1 LVYKATVKAVTEVAA
16 GVATVYN
23 WIDKNV
29 TFGLLGWIGKN
40 TFGRLYQFGNWIY
53 DKCVP
58 PKIVKDLRAA
68 KGKN

>member
-1 LVYKATVKAVTEVAA
+1 MGKVVSKVLTWVGKGITWVVKATVKAV
-16 GVATVYN
+16 
-23 WIDKNV
+23 
-29 TFGLLGWIGKN
+29 GWIGKN
-40 TFGRLYQFGNWIY
+40 TVGRLYQFGNWIY